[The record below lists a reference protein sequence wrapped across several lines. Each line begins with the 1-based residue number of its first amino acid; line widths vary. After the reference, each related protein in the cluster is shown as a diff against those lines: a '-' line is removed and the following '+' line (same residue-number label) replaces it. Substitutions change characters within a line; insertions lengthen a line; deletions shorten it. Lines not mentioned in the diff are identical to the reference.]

1 MILFSSDKFLKNR
14 KKLIK
19 KNPQLKEKIN
29 CVFDLLAEDPFL
41 PSLKSHKLGG
51 RMKDLWSCSVAADCR
66 IIFCFEKDP
75 ENEEDMIILVN
86 IGSHDEVYS

>member
-1 MILFSSDKFLKNR
+1 MILFPSDGFLKSYS
-14 KKLIK
+14 KLIK
-19 KNPQLKEKIN
+19 RNPQLKSKIN
-29 CVFDLLAEDPFL
+29 YVFDLLSEDPFF

-51 RMKDLWSCSVAADCR
+51 RMKDLWSCSVASDCR

-75 ENEEDMIILVN
+75 ESKEDLIILVN